1 MKQLNRKKVLN
12 GFIDV
17 ICWVIGSFIYAA
29 AINMFSIPNKLS
41 LGGFTGISTILNS
54 LFGTPV
60 GLTMFLLN
68 VPFFLIAFKVFGLKF
83 IVKTAIATALCSVA
97 IDIKIPFLPSYTGDK
112 LLAACFCGVLSGIG
126 LAIIFIRDATTG
138 GTDVIAKLV
147 HKKFQHI
154 SIGTVIL
161 LADALVAIT
170 SGIVYKNFES
180 VLYAAI
186 VIFISSRTIDY
197 IIYGTGGG
205 KMLLIVTDYADEI
218 IKAITEELSRGVTVL
233 PVKGGYTG
241 EDKNMLMCAIR
252 SHEIAKLN
260 RIIRSVDEK
269 AFVIVTEA
277 GEILGEGFTFGK

>member
-97 IDIKIPFLPSYTGDK
+97 IDIKIPFLPSYTGDT

>member
-1 MKQLNRKKVLN
+1 M
-12 GFIDV
+12 
-17 ICWVIGSFIYAA
+17 
-29 AINMFSIPNKLS
+29 
-41 LGGFTGISTILNS
+41 
-54 LFGTPV
+54 
-60 GLTMFLLN
+60 
-68 VPFFLIAFKVFGLKF
+68 
-83 IVKTAIATALCSVA
+83 
-97 IDIKIPFLPSYTGDK
+97 PSYTGDT

>member
-83 IVKTAIATALCSVA
+83 IVKTAIATALCSAA
-97 IDIKIPFLPSYTGDK
+97 IDIKIPFLPSYTGDT

-138 GTDVIAKLV
+138 GTDIIAKLV

-241 EDKNMLMCAIR
+241 QDKNMLMCAIR